1 MKFAIKFIWK
11 KLTVLTFTAC
21 ICTIFAAGTKA
32 VNVNA
37 AEDIETVNYLGMRI
51 EDNVAAELP
60 KAEKEDTAEQ
70 TVKSADSAVQLP
82 ESINETTIIN
92 IEEKIIY
99 PMHQMNLTPKTIPTL
114 KTKQIQ

>member
-51 EDNVAAELP
+51 EDNVAAELFSSY
-60 KAEKEDTAEQ
+60 KLIVKF
-70 TVKSADSAVQLP
+70 TVVSVPYA
-82 ESINETTIIN
+82 
-92 IEEKIIY
+92 
-99 PMHQMNLTPKTIPTL
+99 
-114 KTKQIQ
+114 